1 MLSILIPI
9 YNWDCIELVT
19 ELHQQALG
27 AELDFEILCLD
38 DASSDEYRIR
48 NMQLGSLANVV
59 YEDLPKNIGRARI
72 RNLLAEKAKYG
83 TLLFVD
89 CDMAVTSDSFVSK
102 YVSAING
109 TGVVVGGIAY
119 DVGKP
124 DNPDNILRWTY
135 GHERES
141 LSSSARSKH
150 PYASFM
156 TGTFAIDSASFA
168 AIKFDESIAHYGHE
182 DTLFGSELRA
192 KGIKVT
198 HINNPLVHKGLES
211 SVNFISKTEQAV
223 RTLADLSKDGKLK
236 DEVKLYKVYRQL
248 KKVYL
253 DELYGRRFHKRKAA
267 WLKNLN
273 SSKPDLKYFDMY
285 RLGYLCTLKQK

>member
-9 YNWDCIELVT
+9 YNCDCVVLVRD
-19 ELHQQALG
+19 LHRQG
-27 AELDFEILCLD
+27 VSAELEFEIICLD
-38 DASSDEYRIR
+38 DGSSAELRTR
-48 NMQLGSLANVV
+48 NRKLESLGNVV
-59 YEDLPKNIGRARI
+59 YEDLAENIGRSRI
-72 RNLLAEKAKYG
+72 RNLLAEKAKYD
-83 TLLFVD
+83 TLLFID
-89 CDMAVTSDSFVSK
+89 CDMAVTSDSFVGK
-102 YVSAING
+102 YLGAING
-109 TGVVVGGIAY
+109 TGVVVGGVAY
-119 DVGKP
+119 DKDQP
-124 DNPDNILRWTY
+124 DDPDNILRWTY

-198 HINNPLVHKGLES
+198 HINNPLVHKGLEN
-211 SVNFISKTEQAV
+211 SVDFISKTEQAV

-236 DEVKLYKVYRQL
+236 DEVKLYKAYRQL
-248 KKVYL
+248 KRVYL
-253 DELYGRRFHKRKAA
+253 DELYARRFHKRKAA

-273 SSKPDLKYFDMY
+273 SSKPELKYFDMY
-285 RLGYLCTLKQK
+285 RLGYLCTLMQN